1 MVLGSRGV
9 TAVLLLPVGS
19 VAQCCT
25 CIFMPRLISGVL
37 CAGVISIVCAACGFA
52 AAVAG
57 AAPGVAPS
65 SLVAAAAFSLVAA
78 AGFSAATAVGAIVSA
93 AVIKSSTKSSTTRI
107 SRRFVFMMLLSKG
120 QL

>member
-57 AAPGVAPS
+57 AAAGVGAS
-65 SLVAAAAFSLVAA
+65 SFVAAAAFSLVAA
-78 AGFSAATAVGAIVSA
+78 AGFSTVPGLGAILRA
-93 AVIKSSTKSSTTRI
+93 AVIKSSSKKCATRKSHPLVLI
-107 SRRFVFMMLLSKG
+107 RF
-120 QL
+120 